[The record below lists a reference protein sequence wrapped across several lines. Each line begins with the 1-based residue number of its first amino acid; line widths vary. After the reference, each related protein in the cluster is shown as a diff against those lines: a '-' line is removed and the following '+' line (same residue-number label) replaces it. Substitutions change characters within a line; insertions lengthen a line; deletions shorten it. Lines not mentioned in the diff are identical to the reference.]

1 MQRVPSA
8 TATAT
13 PPALHRRR
21 LSLRRRVAAWA
32 GAATMTVGGVAALA
46 AVELA
51 AVVAP
56 ASPAAADPIGSCTTT
71 TGVIVVV
78 DFRPWGGAVTRGC
91 DATPTTGYQAL
102 LTAEFTPAGDSQDGP
117 AYICRIGLTGVIGD
131 EPPPSQDPCVT
142 TPPASA
148 TWSYWHANAG
158 QSTWT
163 YSMLGAMSYHPL
175 PGSVDA
181 WTFGAAGPN
190 SQPSFAPS
198 AVRATNPGPP
208 VTAPTTAPAPGAP
221 GAPTTT
227 VASPA
232 TAGTGTGS
240 GTGSGTSASASAPPT
255 SASGSP
261 SSTTEPGPRSK
272 LRIADV
278 APVSARGH
286 PSGSPL
292 PLMVGAAVVVVLAGS
307 GGIVAWRRRQHRAG

>member
-1 MQRVPSA
+1 
-8 TATAT
+8 
-13 PPALHRRR
+13 
-21 LSLRRRVAAWA
+21 
-32 GAATMTVGGVAALA
+32 MTVGGVAALA

-102 LTAEFTPAGDSQDGP
+102 LTAGFTPAGDSQDGR
-117 AYICRIGLTGVIGD
+117 AYICRIDD

-142 TPPASA
+142 TPHASA

-163 YSMLGAMSYHPL
+163 YSMLGAMSYQPQ

-208 VTAPTTAPAPGAP
+208 VSAPTTAPVPGAP

-232 TAGTGTGS
+232 TAGTGPPATSAMSTGTPGRSSSRTGS
-240 GTGSGTSASASAPPT
+240 GSGSGTSSGSGSGSGTSASASAPAT

-278 APVSARGH
+278 APVSAHGH

-307 GGIVAWRRRQHRAG
+307 GGVVAWRRRRHRAG